1 MKKYHLFCFVLLV
14 CIFAISCK
22 RKDADVAF
30 VNEQTER
37 NNQEIQSYIAQKGLT
52 MEKDENGIYYQITG
66 SPQGNSPDTT
76 FRHVI
81 IKYEIRLIPSETPI
95 DTNYSLNG
103 NKTFTFAL
111 LNPTGN
117 QRALITPRGI
127 DMFMELG
134 SGRIFKGQ
142 KAILLMNHTLG
153 YGTASTPFLP
163 PYSAIRVDLE
173 VVDVKSEAEFILE
186 DIASKNL
193 LTTQSQDGVAYCR
206 TELGSTVDFIRDSS
220 NVTVKYI
227 GRRVIDNSIFDANQ
241 SFTFRPIGN
250 VIQGWRIGIPLMKKG
265 EKGFLYIPSR
275 LAYRNIGTTR
285 QDGSFAIQPFD
296 PIYFEIEV
304 LEVTND

>member
-1 MKKYHLFCFVLLV
+1 MKKYHLLCFVLFL
-14 CIFAISCK
+14 FLLAASCK
-22 RKDADVAF
+22 RKDENVAF

-37 NNQEIQSYIAQKGLT
+37 NEQEIQSYIAAKGLN
-52 MEKDENGIYYQITG
+52 MQKDANGIYYQISG
-66 SPQGNSPDTT
+66 SPQGISPDTT
-76 FRHVI
+76 FRHVV
-81 IKYEIRLIPSETPI
+81 IKYETRVIPSETPI
-95 DTNYSLNG
+95 DTNFSLKG

-111 LNPTGN
+111 LNPVGN

-127 DMFMELG
+127 DLFMQLG
-134 SGRIFKGQ
+134 AGLIFKGQ

-173 VVDVKSEAEFILE
+173 VVDVKSESDFILE
-186 DIASKNL
+186 NISERGL
-193 LTTQSQDGVAYCR
+193 VITQSQDGVAYCR
-206 TELGSTVDFIRDSS
+206 TELGSPVDFIRDSS
-220 NVTVKYI
+220 NVTVKYV
-227 GRRVIDNSIFDANQ
+227 GRRVIDNSIFDAAQ

-250 VIQGWRIGIPLMKKG
+250 VIQGWRIGVPLMKKG

-275 LAYRNIGTTR
+275 LAYRNIGTNR

-304 LEVTND
+304 LEVSNE